1 MPVGQGKKDLEE
13 NQGDQKQARNVIV
26 LWKTKLP
33 EGMDNSEE
41 PVFKIITINE
51 EEEEE
56 DGNRRT
62 FPKKFY
68 SSSTKLLQKM

>member
-1 MPVGQGKKDLEE
+1 MPIGQGKKDLEE

-26 LWKTKLP
+26 LWKTKLI

-41 PVFKIITINE
+41 PVFKIITIN
-51 EEEEE
+51 EEEE

>member
-1 MPVGQGKKDLEE
+1 MPIGQGKKDLEE

-26 LWKTKLP
+26 LWKTKLI

>member
-1 MPVGQGKKDLEE
+1 MPIGQGKKDLEE

-26 LWKTKLP
+26 LWKTKLI

-62 FPKKFY
+62 FPKTFY